1 MDPCTS
7 EARFGPEPGGGLAA
21 PLRYLGQ
28 SITTAMTY
36 GWLWNR
42 TRRLPLVLVGEPIT
56 NLAACSPPGVPEALD
71 EIGEIGESDRVELTS
86 VAAATEPSHR
96 RCRDWDAP
104 SPAVEQVLVADL
116 TA

>member
-1 MDPCTS
+1 MAGKLGAAFIPTPLG
-7 EARFGPEPGGGLAA
+7 RLLAVA
-21 PLRYLGQ
+21 DQR
-28 SITTAMTY
+28 
-36 GWLWNR
+36 
-42 TRRLPLVLVGEPIT
+42 
-56 NLAACSPPGVPEALD
+56 ALHLLEFID
-71 EIGEIGESDRVELTS
+71 QDEIGEIGEIGESDRVELTS